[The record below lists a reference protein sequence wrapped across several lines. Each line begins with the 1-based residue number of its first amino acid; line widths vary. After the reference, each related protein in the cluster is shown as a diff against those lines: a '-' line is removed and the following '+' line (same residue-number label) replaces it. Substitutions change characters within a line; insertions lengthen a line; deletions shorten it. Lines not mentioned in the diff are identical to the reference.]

1 MALLQRLIAFNDQL
15 IYRGR
20 ARRVANGWDWT
31 SRRCLEDRCGRC
43 QKIWSAWNCLW
54 RGGTN
59 WERWSSTSSITLPDG
74 RSTIAQV
81 GVSTSAAQFAP
92 YLRSG
97 YFALVGLRLGGG
109 DSLALDTSLAAMLR
123 ADPDYRVIKVMPL
136 SGSHL
141 ALWQYH
147 PPARGGAR

>member
-20 ARRVANGWDWT
+20 AWRVVNGWDWT
-31 SRRCLEDRCGRC
+31 SRRCLEGRCGRC
-43 QKIWSAWNCLW
+43 QKIWSACSCLW

-74 RSTIAQV
+74 QSTIAQV
-81 GVSTSAAQFAP
+81 GVSTSASKFAP
-92 YLRSG
+92 SSARAISPLI
-97 YFALVGLRLGGG
+97 GLRLGGG

-123 ADPDYRVIKVMPL
+123 ADPDYRVIK
-136 SGSHL
+136 
-141 ALWQYH
+141 
-147 PPARGGAR
+147 